1 MPEAGQQE
9 NKTTFDIFHPESI
22 AIAGVSNDSGGFN
35 AGRNFLDVLVEAG
48 YKGRIYPLNPKGGHV
63 AGYKIYTGLSEIPE
77 SVDYVISA
85 VPARFTPQLM
95 MECVAKKV
103 KQVHIFTAGF
113 SEAGDAVGKE
123 LESQISMIARQGS
136 IRFTGPNGMGLYC
149 PASGLAF
156 SPGLSTESG
165 LVGFLSQ
172 SGSNVSYVIREGSS
186 RGLFFSKAVSYGNA
200 ADMNESDF
208 IEYLGDDPATTII
221 GAYIEGVKDGRRF
234 VSVTKKAA
242 TRKPVIVLKGG
253 ITEAGKRSVASHTG
267 SIAGTEST
275 WNAVLKQTGVLQ
287 VYSLDELV
295 DTTLLFRFM
304 SPPKGKNI
312 AIIGFG
318 GGIGV
323 QAADFCNHAG
333 LQVPAVSKEMKD
345 KLGQI
350 WPSGA
355 GSSLGNPFDLFGSS
369 GEKSIE
375 MTLAAI
381 ADWEQAQLML
391 IHVPVFINPRAGVQV
406 LKTYTRSLV
415 NLAPQLNKRTVVV
428 LNYILDED
436 TSTTIGEARTT
447 LHRAGYPVYYS
458 VDHAINALGR
468 FVRYYQIQ

>member
-1 MPEAGQQE
+1 MPDTGQQKQ
-9 NKTTFDIFHPESI
+9 NGTFDIFYPESI
-22 AIAGVSNDSGGFN
+22 AIAGVSSDSGGFS
-35 AGRNFLDVLVEAG
+35 AGRNFLDVLIEAG
-48 YKGRIYPLNPKGGHV
+48 YKGKIYPLNPKGGQV
-63 AGYKIYTGLSEIPE
+63 IGYRIYTSLQEIPGN
-77 SVDYVISA
+77 VDYVISA
-85 VPARFTPQLM
+85 VPARSAPQLM
-95 MECVAKKV
+95 MECVAKQV

-113 SEAGDAVGKE
+113 SESGEEVGKE
-123 LESQISMIARQGS
+123 LELKITDIARQGG

-149 PASGLAF
+149 PESGLAF

-165 LVGFLSQ
+165 PVGFLSQ

-208 IEYLGDDPATTII
+208 IEYLADDSETTII
-221 GAYIEGVKDGRRF
+221 GAYIEGVKNGRRF
-234 VSVTKKAA
+234 LSVTRKAA
-242 TRKPVIVLKGG
+242 NKKPVIVLKGG

-275 WNAVLKQTGVLQ
+275 WSAVLTQAGVIQ

-304 SPPKGKNI
+304 SPPKGRNV
-312 AIIGFG
+312 AIVGFG

-323 QAADFCNHAG
+323 QAADFCNRAG
-333 LQVPAVSKEMKD
+333 LQVPAVSKETKD
-345 KLGQI
+345 KLSLL
-350 WPSGA
+350 WPAGA

-375 MTLAAI
+375 MTLSAI
-381 ADWEQAQLML
+381 AEWEQAQIML

-415 NLAPQLNKRTVVV
+415 NLAPKLNTRTVVV

-447 LHRAGYPVYYS
+447 LYRAGYPVYYS

-468 FVRYYQIQ
+468 FVRYYQTW